1 MKFQFAVT
9 FLAALAAAS
18 PVNIEERQS
27 RPTLCLTEERS

>member
-27 RPTLCLTEERS
+27 KSTLAWRNNHS